1 MTFEYLAR
9 TEDNKVVKGKIE
21 AGTETAALDMLS
33 YSGLDVLSMKEKT
46 SLLSGASFLSINI
59 TSGIKPMEII
69 MFSRQLA
76 LLLESGTDVVTSL
89 ELLEAQAENK
99 FLKTVLARVVSD
111 IRGGAPLSEAL
122 SNHPKVF
129 SQMYHRLVSVGERTG
144 TLEVVLRRAAEYMER
159 SYVTRK
165 SVKNALTYP
174 MVVIL
179 VAIGVIAILVTYV
192 LPAFVGLYESFEAEL
207 PAITRALLSFTKWNQ
222 VYGLYVFIGVIVVT
236 VALFLYTRTSAG
248 AQQWARLMVSMP
260 KIGRINLLNELSGI
274 CRSLSL
280 LYGSGLPLPEA
291 MTLVVQG
298 VDNTAVKEALRDV
311 QQSMIAGAGL
321 SAPMRQNKLFLP
333 LMVQMTS
340 VGEQTGNLDHT
351 LNTVAESYEVEADDK
366 TKALIEMLTPALTI
380 IIGGIVGF
388 IAVAMLSAMYSIYG
402 AAGL

>member
-9 TEDNKVVKGKIE
+9 TEDNKVVKGKLE
-21 AGTETAALDMLS
+21 AGSETAAMDMLA
-33 YSGLDVLSMKEKT
+33 YGGLDVLSLKEKT
-46 SLLSGASFLSINI
+46 SFLNNSALNINL

-99 FLKTVLARVVSD
+99 FLKTVLSQVVSD

-122 SNHPKVF
+122 SHHPKVF

-159 SYVTRK
+159 AYVTRK

-174 MVVIL
+174 VIVIL

-207 PAITRALLSFTKWNQ
+207 PAITRALLSFTRWSQ
-222 VYGLYVFIGVIVVT
+222 DYGLYVFIGVAA
-236 VALFLYTRTSAG
+236 VAIAVFLYTRTSG
-248 AQQWARLMVSMP
+248 GKQQLARLMVTLP
-260 KIGRINLLNELSGI
+260 KIGRINLLNELAGI

-298 VDNTAVKEALRDV
+298 TSNMAVRQALQDV

-321 SAPMRQNKLFLP
+321 SGPMRHSSLFLP

-366 TKALIEMLTPALTI
+366 TKALIEMLTPTMTI

>member
-1 MTFEYLAR
+1 MTFDYLAR
-9 TEDNKVVKGKIE
+9 TEDNKIVKGKIE
-21 AGTETAALDMLS
+21 AGSETAALDMLS
-33 YSGLDVLSMKEKT
+33 YGGFDVLSLKEKK
-46 SLLSGASFLSINI
+46 SLLGNASFLNMNI

-99 FLKTVLARVVSD
+99 FLKNVLSQVVSD

-122 SNHPKVF
+122 SHHPKVF
-129 SQMYHRLVSVGERTG
+129 SSMYHRLVSVGERTG

-159 SYVTRK
+159 AYVTRK

-174 MVVIL
+174 LIVVI

-207 PAITRALLSFTKWNQ
+207 PAITRALLAFTRWNQ
-222 VYGLYVFIGVIVVT
+222 DYGLYVLIGFVIVVVT
-236 VALFLYTRTSAG
+236 GFLYTRTSAG
-248 AQQWARLMVSMP
+248 SQQWARLMVSMP
-260 KIGRINLLNELSGI
+260 RIGRVNLLNELSAI

-298 VDNTAVKEALRDV
+298 TSNKAVRQALQDV

-351 LNTVAESYEVEADDK
+351 LNTVAESYETEADDK
-366 TKALIEMLTPALTI
+366 TKALIEMLTPTMTI